1 MAKSGRPFRLTRRQ
15 ALRAG
20 VAGAGTLLAGGS
32 PGAAAG
38 SGSGKRDDPAGDRPP
53 NFLLIISDQLGL
65 DAIAAHGCPDVA
77 TPNLDRLV
85 RRGTTFMESHSTNP
99 VCSPARSSIM
109 TGFMPVETG
118 VITNGRPIHAK
129 RRNLGQH
136 LRPHGYDTVYCGKW
150 HLPHGYQAAIDGF
163 DVLPAGQGQGDLS
176 DTVVSNACAA
186 WLKNRQTQKPFLM
199 VASFLQPHDICYW
212 GNARANRMPAN
223 LGLPFESLR
232 DQLPALP
239 PNHTSRPPEPEALA
253 KRFVGTYSEDMW
265 RYYLWL
271 YARMIE
277 MLDADVGRI
286 LDALE
291 AAGLASDTVVI
302 LTADHGDGRGRHLHV
317 SKWYP
322 YDEAVKVPMIVS
334 CPGRVRQGQVD
345 RSHLVCGLDTM
356 PTVCDWA
363 GIAPPRGCQGRSLR
377 PLLEGRDVPWR
388 DCVVSEWQRE
398 GRLIRTER
406 YKYARYEGDPVE
418 MLFDMQDDPWE
429 TKNLYKD
436 PQHADVLIRHR
447 AMLEAYLAGLDPVE
461 PTPTL
466 KGRPRTRPNKKRA

>member
-1 MAKSGRPFRLTRRQ
+1 MTPSKEPFRLTRRQ
-15 ALRAG
+15 AIRAG
-20 VAGAGTLLAGGS
+20 AAGAGTLLGS
-32 PGAAAG
+32 PAVARAAQAARHETGGAG
-38 SGSGKRDDPAGDRPP
+38 RRP
-53 NFLLIISDQLGL
+53 NILLIISDQLGL
-65 DAIAAHGCPDVA
+65 DAIGAHGNGAVR

-85 RRGTTFMESHSTNP
+85 GRGTTFLESHSTNP
-99 VCSPARSSIM
+99 VCSPARSSLM

-163 DVLPAGQGQGDLS
+163 DVLPAGMGKGDLS
-176 DTVVSNACAA
+176 DTIVSGACAA
-186 WLKNRQTQKPFLM
+186 WLKNRQTKKPFLM

-212 GNARANRMPAN
+212 GNARANRMPPD

-232 DQLPALP
+232 GHLPALP

-253 KRFVGTYSEDMW
+253 KRFVGTYSQDMW

-271 YARMIE
+271 YDRMIE
-277 MLDADVGRI
+277 MLDADVGRV
-286 LDALE
+286 LHALE
-291 AAGLASDTVVI
+291 ATGLASDTVVI
-302 LTADHGDGRGRHLHV
+302 FTADHGDGRGRHLHV

-322 YDEAVKVPMIVS
+322 YDEAVKVPMIVA
-334 CPGRVRQGQVD
+334 CPGRVKAGRVD
-345 RSHLVCGLDTM
+345 RTHLVSGLDVM
-356 PTVCDWA
+356 PTVCDYA
-363 GIAPPRGCQGRSLR
+363 GLPPPDGSRGRSLR

-388 DCVVSEWQRE
+388 DYVVSEWQRE
-398 GRLIRTER
+398 GRVIRTPR
-406 YKYARYEGDPVE
+406 FKYARYKGDPVE
-418 MLFDMQDDPWE
+418 MLFDMQADPWE

-436 PQHADVLIRHR
+436 PARADVLKQHR
-447 AMLEAYLAGLDPVE
+447 AMLDNYLAGLDVVE

-466 KGRPRTRPNKKRA
+466 EGRRRPKPNRKRV